1 MVPASMRPVPSGR
14 EISPLH
20 FVTVEMTVGR
30 DGSCANAAYA
40 IEGVRFLHSG
50 RNNGEAS
57 FSAIC
62 ADALL

>member
-1 MVPASMRPVPSGR
+1 MGINVTGAIETLSG
-14 EISPLH
+14 EISGH
-20 FVTVEMTVGR
+20 
-30 DGSCANAAYA
+30 NAAYA